1 MTYGNPGEFSPY
13 ASAIF
18 PVVLSAGVG
27 GLAAHASGKFEP
39 KQGALVGAGLG
50 VVWSVMQQRK
60 QDEAAEVEVIEVE
73 AEALPNNVV
82 NLSDY
87 RGATFEPSLG
97 AASLEKS
104 QKMSKVLGYAML
116 GVMGYVAWWSH
127 KQP

>member
-1 MTYGNPGEFSPY
+1 VTYGNPGEFSPY

-60 QDEAAEVEVIEVE
+60 QDAEEVEVIEVE
-73 AEALPNNVV
+73 SAKPNNVI

-116 GVMGYVAWWSH
+116 GVMGYVAWWNH